1 MGEGQTEMSQVL
13 SLLQQ
18 LRQQVTD
25 QQSQIT
31 QTQAVQTRVRGE
43 SELSGIIQDL
53 RNQTTAGSSST
64 NPTMTVDT
72 RSIGKPDSF
81 KGDPKEYADW
91 SFVFKAYMSCI
102 STRYIELFERIE
114 SSRVPTPN
122 RLMGEND
129 RALSTQMYY
138 VLAMLVKNRPLD
150 LSRILVLVKVLKLF
164 VS

>member
-1 MGEGQTEMSQVL
+1 MSQVL

-31 QTQAVQTRVRGE
+31 QMQAVQTRVRGE
-43 SELSGIIQDL
+43 SELSGMVPTSQLIQDL

-114 SSRVPTPN
+114 SSRVPMPN
-122 RLMGEND
+122 RLLGEND

>member
-1 MGEGQTEMSQVL
+1 MEEGQTEMSQVL

-31 QTQAVQTRVRGE
+31 QMQAVQTRVRGE
-43 SELSGIIQDL
+43 SELSGMVPTSQLIQDL

-64 NPTMTVDT
+64 NPTMTIDT

-91 SFVFKAYMSCI
+91 SLFLRLTCHASQQDTSSCL
-102 STRYIELFERIE
+102 REL
-114 SSRVPTPN
+114 
-122 RLMGEND
+122 
-129 RALSTQMYY
+129 
-138 VLAMLVKNRPLD
+138 
-150 LSRILVLVKVLKLF
+150 KVLGF
-164 VS
+164 QRPTD

>member
-1 MGEGQTEMSQVL
+1 MEEGQTEMSQVL

-31 QTQAVQTRVRGE
+31 QMQAVQTRVRGE
-43 SELSGIIQDL
+43 SELSGMVPTSQLIQDL

-64 NPTMTVDT
+64 NPTMTIDT

-91 SFVFKAYMSCI
+91 SLFLRLTCHASQQDTSSCL
-102 STRYIELFERIE
+102 REL
-114 SSRVPTPN
+114 
-122 RLMGEND
+122 
-129 RALSTQMYY
+129 
-138 VLAMLVKNRPLD
+138 
-150 LSRILVLVKVLKLF
+150 KVLGF
-164 VS
+164 QCPTD